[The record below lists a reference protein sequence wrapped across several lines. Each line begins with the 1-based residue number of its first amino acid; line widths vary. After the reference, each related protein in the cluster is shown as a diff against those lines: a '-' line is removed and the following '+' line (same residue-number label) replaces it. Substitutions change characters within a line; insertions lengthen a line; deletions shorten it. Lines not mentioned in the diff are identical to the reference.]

1 MLNEK
6 KKKTK
11 LRRFNVREWYYSK
24 KIIIKNNGN
33 FFFYYTYWLQNR
45 QFVYIKIY
53 KDNKFI
59 FKIIYI
65 YIYICK

>member
-33 FFFYYTYWLQNR
+33 SFLL
-45 QFVYIKIY
+45 YILIAK
-53 KDNKFI
+53 
-59 FKIIYI
+59 
-65 YIYICK
+65 

>member
-33 FFFYYTYWLQNR
+33 FFFIIHIDCKIDNLYILK
-45 QFVYIKIY
+45 FIKIISLSSKLY
-53 KDNKFI
+53 
-59 FKIIYI
+59 IYI
-65 YIYICK
+65 YIYM